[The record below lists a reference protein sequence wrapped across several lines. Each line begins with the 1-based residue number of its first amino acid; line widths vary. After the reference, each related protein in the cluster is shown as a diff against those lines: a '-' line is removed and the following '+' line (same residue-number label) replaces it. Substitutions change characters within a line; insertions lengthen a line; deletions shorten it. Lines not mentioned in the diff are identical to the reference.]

1 MPFDSS
7 HLMST
12 VSLVGSVATA
22 VATAYFWAVRVRR
35 EQPYLKIYSCDR
47 TTEVNLGVYRGET
60 RGLQFRASVIVANYS
75 SMPNAAIGVEV
86 ALKRRDGAWEEIP
99 APRAVGLPFNI
110 PPMTT
115 AKLDLEW
122 SVTLPSL
129 PAAETLRPVEIGRA
143 YLDHYYSYALKSG
156 VSVWALGEREF
167 RAVLP
172 LLPER
177 GAAAPLAQAA

>member
-22 VATAYFWAVRVRR
+22 AATAYFWAVRVRR
-35 EQPYLKIYSCDR
+35 EQPNLKIYACER
-47 TTEVNLGVYRGET
+47 ATEVNLGVYRGET
-60 RGLQFRASVIVANYS
+60 RGLQFRAGVIVANYS
-75 SMPNAAIGVEV
+75 SMPNAAIAVEV
-86 ALKRRDGAWEEIP
+86 ALKRRDGSWEEVP
-99 APRAVGLPFNI
+99 APRATGLPFNI

-115 AKLDLEW
+115 AKLELEW
-122 SVTLPSL
+122 SVTLPAL
-129 PAAETLRPVEIGRA
+129 AAAETLRPVEIGRA
-143 YLDHYYSYALKSG
+143 YLDHYYADALKSG
-156 VSVWALGEREF
+156 VSIWALGEREF

-177 GAAAPLAQAA
+177 TAAAPLAEAA

>member
-47 TTEVNLGVYRGET
+47 ATEVNLGVYRGET

-99 APRAVGLPFNI
+99 APRGGLALQHSADDDGEIGPRMVGDFAGAAGRRDVAARRDRSRLSRSLLLRRAQIRRVGL
-110 PPMTT
+110 
-115 AKLDLEW
+115 
-122 SVTLPSL
+122 V
-129 PAAETLRPVEIGRA
+129 
-143 YLDHYYSYALKSG
+143 
-156 VSVWALGEREF
+156 LGEREF